1 MQSKQNLNASNFGNL
16 TFGFDIGIASVGWA
30 VLNETRIV
38 DLGVR
43 AFDKAETAKEG
54 ESLNLARRTARLM
67 RRRLRRRAWRLTKVA
82 RLLKKH
88 GLINDVALF
97 KPENPFAT
105 SLWALR
111 KQGLDR
117 LLSAEEWSRV
127 IYHLCKHRGF
137 HWVSKA
143 EKLKEDDSAGET
155 GKVKKGLAATNKLMK
170 DKGYRTAAE
179 MVLAEFPQA
188 QRNKQGE
195 YTKALERELLSQEFA
210 ALFQQQ
216 RAFNNPHVS
225 AELEAKLLDRKT
237 GLFWAQK
244 PSLSGEALLK
254 MLGKCTFEKTEYR
267 APKAS
272 FTAERHVWL
281 TVLNNNIKITVGGI
295 TRLLNEAERKIALSL
310 PYSYAD
316 GELTYKQLG
325 AALVNASFLSKGQF
339 SFAGLAYPSEKQ
351 KTEEKAKNP
360 EEKTIIKMTGWK
372 ELQKALKD
380 TGLETE
386 WQGMVNAAMA
396 GEPALLD
403 QIAWVLSIYKEDD
416 EVECELNKLNLPN
429 IAKMVDALLGVRFNT
444 FSNLSLKALGKIVPH
459 MEQGLRYDE
468 ACVQAGYH
476 HSQLVKPD
484 DDKLKYLPPFY
495 SARDKTGKLIFNE
508 DLDIPRNPVV
518 LRALNQARKVCNAL
532 IKQYGAPYQVNIE
545 MARDL
550 SRPFDERK
558 KIKDLQEEFR
568 AKNEKDRAMFNVEF
582 NTTGELKGKDFEK
595 YQLYREQQGKCA
607 YSIEAIDLNCLFDLG
622 YVEIDHA
629 LPYSRSFDDSK
640 NNRVL
645 VLAAENRNKSNS
657 TPFEYLDGKN
667 NSKRWHDFEV
677 WVNSNKA
684 YRQAKRNRLLKK
696 DLTDKEAEGMRE
708 RNLQDTRYICRF
720 FKNYVEQFLQLAD
733 NSEVK
738 RCVVVSGSLT
748 SLLRAKWG
756 LPNSKEKREK
766 SDRHH
771 ALDAVV
777 VGVCGHHIIKRLST
791 FVNKNSWA
799 HRPEQGGYVNTETG
813 EFLFT
818 KDFVKLDEVAKL
830 FPRPWKNFRDD
841 LLNRLETDDISL
853 LRQNAEKV
861 EIYLSNE
868 IQNLKPL
875 FVSRAPKRRNSGA
888 AHKETIYGKNTNKDL
903 VLSTATKRKAVTDLK
918 ESDLDKI
925 VGAWEPRNG
934 GLIYAL
940 RQWLLSQTQL
950 AEITKGFG
958 KGKDRKDPTP
968 EEQLRIDALTYLPR
982 KPLKSDAE
990 NGPFTGP
997 IIKKVKL
1004 VETAKSGAYIRE
1016 GIAELGKVIS
1026 TMVYRH
1032 NEEILFQPRYEL
1044 PVEKLFGLAIIPSN
1058 AVNTGIQL
1066 YGNDVVKIEHPNLSH
1081 CYRVLREYEDIST
1094 KEKLIDVVAMFP
1106 NGVFTGYWAYFEPSL
1121 NRPVLQLH
1129 DSSKFFLLEANKIT
1143 PQQEFTLIV
1152 KEKKTKSK
1160 DKKEYEYIE
1169 KSPPL
1174 ERRAFTFSL
1183 EENIK
1188 RQISSAKSLKKLNV
1202 DVLGNLYHV
1211 AKEEHR
1217 GLA

>member
-1 MQSKQNLNASNFGNL
+1 MQSKQNLNGSNFANL

-97 KPENPFAT
+97 KPENSFT
-105 SLWALR
+105 VSLWDLR

-117 LLSAEEWSRV
+117 LLNAEEWARV

-143 EKLKEDDSAGET
+143 EKLKEEDSAGET

-210 ALFQQQ
+210 ELFKQQ

-225 AELEAKLLDRKT
+225 TELETKLLDRKT
-237 GLFWAQK
+237 GLLWAQK

-254 MLGKCTFEKTEYR
+254 MLGKCTFEKDEYR

-281 TVLNNNIKITVGGI
+281 TVLNNNIKITVGGV

-325 AALVNASFLSKGQF
+325 AALVNESLLIKGQF
-339 SFAGLAYPSEKQ
+339 TFAGLAYPSEKQ
-351 KTEEKAKNP
+351 RTEEKAKNP

-372 ELQKALKD
+372 ELQKALKI
-380 TGLETE
+380 GLETE

-396 GEPALLD
+396 GEPSLLD

-416 EVECELNKLNLPN
+416 EVELKLNELNLPN
-429 IAKMVDALLGVRFNT
+429 KAKMVDALLGVRFDK
-444 FSNLSLKALGKIVPH
+444 FSNLSLKALCKIVPH
-459 MEQGLRYDE
+459 MEHGLRYDE
-468 ACVQAGYH
+468 ACLQANYH

-484 DDKLKYLPPFY
+484 DNKLKYLPPFY

-508 DLDIPRNPVV
+508 NLDIPRNPVV

-558 KIKDLQEEFR
+558 KIKDLQDEFR

-607 YSIEAIDLNCLFDLG
+607 YSIEAIDLNRLFGLG

-645 VLAAENRNKSNS
+645 VLAKENRNKGNQ

-677 WVNSNKA
+677 WVNTNKA
-684 YRQAKRNRLLKK
+684 YRQAKRSRLLRK
-696 DLTDKEAEGMRE
+696 DFGTKESAEFRD
-708 RNLQDTRYICRF
+708 RNLNDTRYICKF

-733 NSEVK
+733 NSDVK
-738 RCVVVSGSLT
+738 RCVVLSGQMT
-748 SLLRAKWG
+748 AFLRARWG
-756 LPNSKEKREK
+756 LVKVRAD

-771 ALDAVV
+771 ALDAAVV
-777 VGVCGHHIIKRLST
+777 AACSHGMVKRLSDYSRRKELDKVSEG
-791 FVNKNSWA
+791 FVDI
-799 HRPEQGGYVNTETG
+799 ETG
-813 EFLFT
+813 EVINAAMFAQLKAHFPEPWAHFRQELEARRT
-818 KDFVKLDEVAKL
+818 VDDTAQLQAEIANLGTYSDDEIV
-830 FPRPWKNFRDD
+830 
-841 LLNRLETDDISL
+841 S
-853 LRQNAEKV
+853 V
-861 EIYLSNE
+861 
-868 IQNLKPL
+868 KPL
-875 FVSRAPKRRNSGA
+875 FVSRAPQRRNSGA
-888 AHKETIYGKNTNKDL
+888 AHKETIYGQTERLAKTSSVTQK
-903 VLSTATKRKAVTDLK
+903 VAVTSLTIKDM
-918 ESDLDKI
+918 DKLI
-925 VGAWEPRNG
+925 DPHRNEK
-934 GLIYAL
+934 LYAAIAK
-940 RQWLLSQTQL
+940 WL
-950 AEITKGFG
+950 E
-958 KGKDRKDPTP
+958 GKDEREKLAKEIEASAGRGKDKRPLTAD
-968 EEQLRIDALTYLPR
+968 EKAQIERLRELPR
-982 KPLKSDAE
+982 KPTNDDRL
-990 NGPFTGP
+990 GP
-997 IIKKVKL
+997 IVRTVTTVIDKLSGIPIRHGVAKNDSMLRVDVFTKAGKFHLVPVYVHHALAKKMEDLPNRAVVAFKD
-1004 VETAKSGAYIRE
+1004 E
-1016 GIAELGKVIS
+1016 AEW
-1026 TMVYRH
+1026 T
-1032 NEEILFQPRYEL
+1032 
-1044 PVEKLFGLAIIPSN
+1044 
-1058 AVNTGIQL
+1058 
-1066 YGNDVVKIEHPNLSH
+1066 
-1081 CYRVLREYEDIST
+1081 
-1094 KEKLIDVVAMFP
+1094 LIDDSFAFCFSLYP
-1106 NGVFTGYWAYFEPSL
+1106 NDFVRITQKGKPVITGYYSSCHRAVGALNLWA
-1121 NRPVLQLH
+1121 H
-1129 DSSKFFLLEANKIT
+1129 DRNKQVGKDGMIESIGVKTALLLEK
-1143 PQQEFTLIV
+1143 F
-1152 KEKKTKSK
+1152 
-1160 DKKEYEYIE
+1160 
-1169 KSPPL
+1169 
-1174 ERRAFTFSL
+1174 
-1183 EENIK
+1183 
-1188 RQISSAKSLKKLNV
+1188 NV
-1202 DVLGNLYHV
+1202 DVLGNLYP
-1211 AKEEHR
+1211 APKEERR